1 MSTQTPDASTQA
13 GDADVS
19 GSAGV
24 SGSPGW
30 TAGNE
35 PNGGG
40 FWRGWGGLLAAAP
53 GTRWHRHPKVGIGL
67 VVLSTLLTL
76 FVGLLGPSVA
86 TLTLGPRDGS
96 LLPPWYVPG
105 LLKPN
110 AWIIAGICWALVIIG
125 AVGTWIL
132 LRALAVGWRPNNKK
146 LYAGAVGLNLATIL
160 VPPMTSADVLMY
172 TAYGR
177 LARLG
182 FDPYVVSPAEVFRM
196 QWDPVLRWTER
207 PWQDTVNVY
216 GPLLYWMQYAA
227 NMIGGEN
234 VHDIVF
240 VLQVFCC
247 LFFIGACS
255 VVIWIARGNP
265 GLQARTIVWSL
276 GSPVLIWAVVAGA
289 HNEAVAIF
297 FAVLAYLTIRKYP
310 LVTGLLVGVA
320 CAGKATVALY
330 GVAMAWAYRREIKKF
345 LLFLVGA
352 AVPNIIV
359 YIIFYPAALELA
371 TKNAS
376 YVAGS
381 SWVLPVRRLLDPFL
395 DGDLVS
401 SVMSVLAWGSAILIG
416 WMLSRVLPWR
426 ALPGAPEG
434 VGPERDPMVIA
445 VRTTVV
451 IAAGWVIT
459 SAYSMPWY
467 DLIYFLPMALIG
479 ATKLDLIA
487 LWRVAVLN
495 LAYVLGRVISYSPLM
510 TQTNQRIRE
519 VFSTSVSIGVIVAVI
534 LWWHEHG
541 LKVGSHTKTAHAGD
555 ETDEPAV
562 ASS

>member
-1 MSTQTPDASTQA
+1 MSTQTPGTTAQA
-13 GDADVS
+13 GTRDAAA
-19 GSAGV
+19 AGQ
-24 SGSPGW
+24 GGGAPDEA
-30 TAGNE
+30 AG
-35 PNGGG
+35 GGG
-40 FWRGWGGLLAAAP
+40 FWRGWGQLLEAPP
-53 GTRWHRHPKVGIGL
+53 GTPWHRHPRLGIGL
-67 VVLSTLLTL
+67 VVAATVLTL
-76 FVGLLGPSVA
+76 FVGVLGPSVA

-96 LLPPWYVPG
+96 LLPPWYLPG

-110 AWIIAGICWALVIIG
+110 PWIIASLCWVLVIVG
-125 AVGTWIL
+125 AVGTWVL
-132 LRALAVGWRPNNKK
+132 LRALAVGWRPNNKR
-146 LYAGAVGLNLATIL
+146 LFAGAVGLNLATIL

-182 FDPYVVSPAEVFRM
+182 FDPYVTSPAEVFRM
-196 QWDPVLRWTER
+196 QWEPVLRWTER

-216 GPLLYWMQYAA
+216 GPLLYWMQYGA
-227 NMIGGEN
+227 NVIGGEN

-240 VLQVFCC
+240 VLQVLCC

-265 GLQARTIVWSL
+265 ALQTRTIVWSL

-297 FAVLAYLTIRKYP
+297 FAMLGFLTIRRYP
-310 LVTGLLVGVA
+310 LLTGLLVGIA
-320 CAGKATVALY
+320 CTGKATVGLY
-330 GVAMAWAYRREIKKF
+330 GVAIAWAYRREIKKF
-345 LLFLVGA
+345 LLFLLGA
-352 AVPNIIV
+352 AVPNVIV
-359 YIIFYPAALELA
+359 YIFLYPDALELA
-371 TKNAS
+371 AQNAS

-381 SWVLPVRRLLDPFL
+381 SWLLPIRRLLEPFL
-395 DGDLVS
+395 DGDMVS
-401 SVMSVLAWGSAILIG
+401 TVVSMFAWGSAIVIG

-426 ALPGAPEG
+426 ALPGALAG
-434 VGPERDPMVIA
+434 VGPERDPLVIA
-445 VRTTVV
+445 LRTTVV
-451 IAAGWVIT
+451 IAGGWVIT

-467 DLIYFLPMALIG
+467 DLIYFLPLALLG
-479 ATKLDLIA
+479 ATKLDLIV

-495 LAYVLGRVISYSPLM
+495 LAYVLGRVISYSQLM
-510 TQTNQRIRE
+510 QMTNQRIRE

-541 LKVGSHTKTAHAGD
+541 LKVGSHTKAAHAGD